1 MNMIVI
7 MMPLAEGRAKFG
19 DGMLMTDFF
28 NPALK
33 EDPLFLQF
41 RDALEKIVLN
51 KAPVL
56 YKDSNDFG
64 SEQKV
69 KTICPHLSSRENEVL
84 ICIAKGLTQKETARV
99 LNLSP
104 TTIGSYKK
112 DIYRKLGVSSIAEA
126 TLEAIKYNLIS
137 TS

>member
-1 MNMIVI
+1 
-7 MMPLAEGRAKFG
+7 MMPLAEEGAKVG
-19 DGMLMTDFF
+19 NGMLITDFF
-28 NPALK
+28 NPNLK

-41 RDALEKIVLN
+41 RDVLEKIVSD

-56 YKDSNDFG
+56 YKDSNDFR
-64 SEQKV
+64 SEQAV
-69 KTICPHLSSRENEVL
+69 KTICPHLSNRENDVL

-112 DIYRKLGVSSIAEA
+112 DIYRKLGISSIAEA
-126 TLEAIKYNLIS
+126 TLEAIKYNLIGTNYS
-137 TS
+137 